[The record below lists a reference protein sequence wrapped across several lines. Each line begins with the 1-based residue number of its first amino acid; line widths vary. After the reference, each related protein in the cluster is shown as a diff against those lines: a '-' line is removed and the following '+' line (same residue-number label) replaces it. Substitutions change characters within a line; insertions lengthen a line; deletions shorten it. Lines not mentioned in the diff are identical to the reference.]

1 MENDDYELDELRAER
16 RLAKQN
22 NRYWAQN
29 DPEAPDPADDPD
41 YDGGDDE

>member
-1 MENDDYELDELRAER
+1 MEDDDYELAELKAER

-29 DPEAPDPADDPD
+29 DPEAPDPADDD
-41 YDGGDDE
+41 YDGDDDE

>member
-1 MENDDYELDELRAER
+1 MEDDEYELDELRAER

-29 DPEAPDPADDPD
+29 DPEAPDPSDD
-41 YDGGDDE
+41 YDGDDDE